1 MELTFRLRRYLE
13 LYQCYLL
20 RSYFFH
26 NAFYIF
32 GNAFQVFADHESSL
46 HPLQVPRSLIWSLRR
61 RFVYFGTSLPN
72 IVKGAYD

>member
-1 MELTFRLRRYLE
+1 MVNFEAFGFRTISISVTIS
-13 LYQCYLL
+13 CLL
-20 RSYFFH
+20 FSM
-26 NAFYIF
+26 NAFYTF

-46 HPLQVPRSLIWSLRR
+46 HPLQVPRSLIWSLRW